1 MIEAMQIPRV
11 LFGAGRYAGLA
22 ITLMQWMGWRLSDLV
37 LYDDCY
43 PVRKIGPG
51 GYPIVGR
58 MEDGLQQCA
67 TNPIPAFIALGSRT
81 AALRYKLYLS
91 LIRAGVPLVNV
102 VHDSCVISPD
112 VQIGRNVML
121 MPSGAILS
129 GVSIGSMCW
138 FFARTTIEHDCTI
151 GDNVVC
157 GPGVTM
163 AGCVTIGPHAFIG
176 AGAVVCPE
184 IAIGARA
191 LIGAGA
197 VVVSDVP
204 DGLIAFGV
212 PARARRVAPAGLD
225 VPTADEL
232 LDHPGSIP

>member
-1 MIEAMQIPRV
+1 MQIPRV

-22 ITLMQWMGWRLSDLV
+22 INLMQWMGWRLGDIV
-37 LYDDCY
+37 IYDDCY
-43 PVRKIGPG
+43 PARRIGPG

-58 MEDGLQQCA
+58 MEDGLQRCA
-67 TNPIPAFIALGSRT
+67 SNPVPTFVALGSRT
-81 AALRYKLYLS
+81 AALRYKIYLS
-91 LIRAGVPLVNV
+91 LVRAGVPLVNV
-102 VHDSCVISPD
+102 VHDSSVVSPD
-112 VQIGRNVML
+112 VQIGRNVMV
-121 MPSGAILS
+121 MPGVAILS

-138 FFARTTIEHDCTI
+138 FFTRTTIEHDCAI

-163 AGCVTIGPHAFIG
+163 AGCVTIGPHAFVG
-176 AGAVVCPE
+176 AGAVLGPE
-184 IAIGARA
+184 IAIGAGA

-204 DGLIAFGV
+204 DGVVAFGV
-212 PARARRVAPAGLD
+212 PARVRRVASKGLD

-232 LDHPGSIP
+232 LNLPGSVP